1 MKENKQFEQL
11 ETGSIAR
18 LIAKFALPAIAAS
31 LVGSLYNIVDQI
43 FIGQSVGT
51 LGNAATNVAFP
62 LTMLMCTL
70 AMVFGVGGASNF
82 SLMMGG
88 GETEQAKKVAGNSLV
103 LMVTSGVALCVATL
117 IFLHPL
123 MYLFGAR
130 GETLQYAMD
139 YSGVTAL
146 GVPFYIISTGA
157 SQLIRAD
164 GSPKRAMICSMFGA
178 LLNCVLDPI
187 FIFGFGMGMKGAA
200 LATILGQF
208 VSAILALYYLAHLK
222 IIRLTPDCFIPQGMA
237 VKKICALGLPAGLT
251 QLAVTGVQIVSNN
264 VLGHYG
270 ELSAY
275 GRDIPIA
282 IVGIVTKVNTIFNS
296 VIHGIAQSCQPIFG
310 YNYGAGNFKR
320 VRDTFSTAAKI
331 TMVIS
336 CVAFLLFQIFPYQL
350 IGIFGDGTE
359 LYYQFGI
366 QYFRIFLLLTFING
380 LQILA
385 SNFFPSIGK
394 VGLGIVT
401 SLSRQVLFLLP
412 LLVLLPMVFGISGVL
427 YAGPIADG
435 AAILLALIL
444 MWREMNTLKSSA
456 ERIAKESPLFDQEV
470 VEK

>member
-1 MKENKQFEQL
+1 MKRRGVFMKENKQFEQL
-11 ETGSIAR
+11 ATGRIGR

-51 LGNAATNVAFP
+51 LGNAATNIAFP

-88 GETEQAKKVAGNSLV
+88 GQTDQAKKVAGNSLV
-103 LMVTSGVALCVATL
+103 LMVTSGAALCAVTL
-117 IFLHPL
+117 IFLRPL
-123 MYLFGAR
+123 MYFFGAR

-139 YSGVTAL
+139 YSGITAL

-178 LLNCVLDPI
+178 VLNCILDPI
-187 FIFGFGMGMKGAA
+187 FIFGYGMGMKGAA

-208 VSAILALYYLAHLK
+208 VSALLALCYLAQLK
-222 IIRLTPDCFIPQGMA
+222 TIRLTPDCFIPQGMA
-237 VKKICALGLPAGLT
+237 VKKICALGLAAGLT

-296 VIHGIAQSCQPIFG
+296 VIHGIAQSCQPIIG
-310 YNYGAGNFKR
+310 YNYGAGNFER
-320 VRDTFSTAAKI
+320 VRKTFSTAAKI
-331 TMVIS
+331 TLVIS
-336 CVAFLLFQIFPYQL
+336 CGAFLLFQIFPHQL
-350 IGIFGDGTE
+350 IAIFGNGTD
-359 LYYQFGI
+359 LYYQFGVR
-366 QYFRIFLLLTFING
+366 YFRIFLLLTFING

-394 VGLGIVT
+394 VGLGIIL

-412 LLVLLPMVFGISGVL
+412 LIILLPMAFGINGVL

-435 AAILLALIL
+435 VAILLVFVL
-444 MWREMNTLKSSA
+444 MRQEMRTLKLCTETAAVS
-456 ERIAKESPLFDQEV
+456 
-470 VEK
+470 